1 MPRAQT
7 SPLPINPAMSS
18 IAAATDPVAAFMRV
32 HATTVRARRRQQIA
46 FNAGPDEVVF
56 VVRAGMLVLQM
67 EAPGKHR
74 QLLSVLYPHDVFRAA
89 FAPPLPGLAL
99 TAVSATELWRMP
111 AAAFEAEIVRDPAAG
126 PQLNRQLADQHRRS
140 VLHCAMIGGLSSEER
155 AASFLLEL
163 ALRIGNPSANGAAF
177 EIPLSRTDVAD
188 YLSLN
193 ADTLS
198 RIMSRLKGLGVVA
211 QTGRDRIVIP
221 DLDALSDLSPIAATL
236 KALHGHANTALTDH

>member
-1 MPRAQT
+1 MLREPS
-7 SPLPINPAMSS
+7 SPLAISPAHSS
-18 IAAATDPVAAFMRV
+18 AAETHPVSAFMRGRAV
-32 HATTVRARRRQQIA
+32 IVRARRRQQVA
-46 FNAGPDEVVF
+46 FTAGRNEAVF
-56 VVRAGMLVLQM
+56 IVRSGMLVLQM
-67 EAPGKHR
+67 SAPGKHR

-99 TAVSATELWRMP
+99 TAVSAAELWRMP
-111 AAAFEAEIVRDPAAG
+111 AAAFETEITRDLDAG
-126 PQLNRQLADQHRRS
+126 PQLNRQLADQHGRS
-140 VLHCAMIGGLSSEER
+140 ILHCAMIGGLSGEER

-198 RIMSRLKGLGVVA
+198 RIMSRLKGRGLVA

-221 DLDALSDLSPIAATL
+221 DLEALSDLSPIADTL
-236 KALHGHANTALTDH
+236 QALHGAGAAAHSGR